1 LARSRAHR
9 KQNQQIPYPDFFRL
23 SEIELDMVY
32 KRYNIHTMN
41 GFEYDEEKSNTNSKK
56 HGIDFIEAQKLW
68 KNPDL
73 LEIPAKTQD
82 EERFLLIGKIEEKL
96 WSGVITYRNKNIR
109 IISVRRSREEEI
121 ELYESI

>member
-1 LARSRAHR
+1 
-9 KQNQQIPYPDFFRL
+9 
-23 SEIELDMVY
+23 MVY
-32 KRYNIHTMN
+32 KRYNIYTMN
-41 GFEYDEEKSNTNSKK
+41 SFEYDEEKSNTNSNK

-68 KNPDL
+68 EDPDL
-73 LEIPAKTQD
+73 LEIPARTQD
-82 EERFLLIGKIEEKL
+82 ENRFLVIGKIEEKH